1 MIKILSILNNKEKA
15 KLFFVFFGLVISG
28 LLEMIGIG
36 ILPSIIFALQD
47 YDQFI
52 SKIFYSPLQ
61 SFLKDLNQEEAL
73 SLMAISIF
81 IIFLIKNIILF
92 TLIFIQNKI
101 MMNMRVNLSEVLMNN
116 YLFLPYQFFIEKNR
130 PSIIRNFSLD
140 IYSTVNYIAAFLIF
154 IREILVVFFLISL
167 VIFQNPS
174 LIFVVIFLFILIT
187 LSLYK
192 IFKKK
197 NIRIK

>member
-92 TLIFIQNKI
+92 LLIYIQNKI
-101 MMNMRVNLSEVLMNN
+101 MMNL
-116 YLFLPYQFFIEKNR
+116 
-130 PSIIRNFSLD
+130 
-140 IYSTVNYIAAFLIF
+140 
-154 IREILVVFFLISL
+154 REIYLR
-167 VIFQNPS
+167 
-174 LIFVVIFLFILIT
+174 
-187 LSLYK
+187 YY
-192 IFKKK
+192 
-197 NIRIK
+197 